1 MSDIQIFENPA
12 FGEVRALNI
21 DGEPWFVGR
30 DVCVTFGDANP
41 NRSLGR
47 IDEQDKT
54 RYVIQ
59 TAGGPQETTLINESG
74 LYALLFAMQP
84 TKAHKGGTHMTP
96 PSVQERIDKLH
107 AFKRWVT
114 SEVLPSIRAHGA
126 YLTPETLEAA
136 LLNPDTLI
144 KLATE
149 LKSER
154 EARLALA
161 TDNAAL
167 SAQIA
172 LDAPKVRY
180 ADAVSGA
187 AGGMLIREFC
197 KFLKG
202 NGKDIGE
209 KRMFTDLRARGF
221 LIKAKG
227 RDYNKPTQR
236 AMDMGLF
243 TIRET
248 AVEKPSGRVDTY
260 TTPLLTGKGRQY
272 FADLYLSPET
282 DADAAK
288 EG

>member
-1 MSDIQIFENPA
+1 MNGIQIFENPE
-12 FGEVRALNI
+12 FGKVRALTI

-30 DVCVTFGDANP
+30 DVAAV
-41 NRSLGR
+41 LGYAKPENALAAHV
-47 IDEQDKT
+47 DNEDKN
-54 RYVIQ
+54 
-59 TAGGPQETTLINESG
+59 TTLIQGGNRGNPTMTIINESG
-74 LYALLFAMQP
+74 LYALILSSKLP
-84 TKAHKGGTHMTP
+84 KAR
-96 PSVQERIDKLH
+96 E
-107 AFKRWVT
+107 FKRWVT
-114 SEVLPSIRAHGA
+114 SEVLPSIRSHGA

-161 TDNAAL
+161 ADNAAL